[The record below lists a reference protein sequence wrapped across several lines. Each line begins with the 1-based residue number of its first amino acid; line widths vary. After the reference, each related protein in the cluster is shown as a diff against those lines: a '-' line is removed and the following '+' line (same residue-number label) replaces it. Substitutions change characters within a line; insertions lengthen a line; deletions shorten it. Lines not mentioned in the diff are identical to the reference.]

1 MFGYVTINKPELK
14 IKDYERYHA
23 YYCGL
28 CRCLKKRHGYLGQMT
43 LTYDMTF
50 LIILLTSLYEDEL
63 KTEKHLCLVHPKKHS
78 MFFNGIT
85 EYAADMNVALAFH
98 HFKDDWDDEKKV
110 SGLLGKETLAKKYKK
125 IKRQYPRQCEAI
137 EKALQGL
144 LECEKRK
151 ESDPAKV
158 SRWFG
163 ELMAELMIFRE
174 DAFSPILRELG
185 DSLGRFIYLMD
196 ACMDLEQDKKKGCY
210 NPLFVRS
217 DSEEYDDVIKE
228 MMTKQITKTTIAL
241 EKLPLEQDVCILRN
255 ILYEGVWMK
264 YERKQNHDK

>member
-1 MFGYVTINKPELK
+1 M
-14 IKDYERYHA
+14 
-23 YYCGL
+23 
-28 CRCLKKRHGYLGQMT
+28 
-43 LTYDMTF
+43 
-50 LIILLTSLYEDEL
+50 
-63 KTEKHLCLVHPKKHS
+63 
-78 MFFNGIT
+78 
-85 EYAADMNVALAFH
+85 
-98 HFKDDWDDEKKV
+98 
-110 SGLLGKETLAKKYKK
+110 
-125 IKRQYPRQCEAI
+125 

-196 ACMDLEQDKKKGCY
+196 ACMDLEEDKKKGCY
-210 NPLFVRS
+210 NPLFVL
-217 DSEEYDDVIKE
+217 SESEAYDDVIKE